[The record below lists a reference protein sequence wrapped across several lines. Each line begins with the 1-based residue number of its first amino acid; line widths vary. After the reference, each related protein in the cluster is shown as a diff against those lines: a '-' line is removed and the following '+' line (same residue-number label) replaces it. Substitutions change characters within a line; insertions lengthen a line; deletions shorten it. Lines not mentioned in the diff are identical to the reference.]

1 MFPNEWDSQK
11 IMLQLSTSL
20 LKTEA
25 KIFSLKVFVNFKGR
39 IHHWLHIMLITY
51 GLKHAKKKK
60 KMKQSLT
67 RSPVVRL
74 QVILCLLSQLSFFL
88 LNTLIQ
94 LS

>member
-51 GLKHAKKKK
+51 GLKHAKK
-60 KMKQSLT
+60 MKQSLT

-74 QVILCLLSQLSFFL
+74 QVILCLLSQLSFFFL